1 MVWYTLPF
9 GLFYSSNFV
18 ILILDENRERSFGV
32 VFEHRRGSP
41 RRRENLPLCQ
51 NGMLDWSVKYLSY
64 SEIILAYFSTF
75 LFKFPREKPLPVS
88 CLKCTF
94 LYVTFVL

>member
-1 MVWYTLPF
+1 M
-9 GLFYSSNFV
+9 

-41 RRRENLPLCQ
+41 RRRKNLPLCQ
-51 NGMLDWSVKYLSY
+51 NGMLDWSVIYLSY

-75 LFKFPREKPLPVS
+75 LFKFPPEKPLPVS